1 MKFRAEIVVTLREGV
16 LDPQGQ
22 AVRDG
27 LFSMGYAGVRDV
39 RVGRHIEIELEAAGE
54 AEARAA
60 VDEMTRRL
68 LANPVIEEYRFTL
81 QTA

>member
-27 LFSMGYAGVRDV
+27 LVSMGHAGVRDV

>member
-27 LFSMGYAGVRDV
+27 LVSMGYAGLRDV
-39 RVGRHIEIELEAAGE
+39 RVGRHIEVELEAADE
-54 AEARAA
+54 AEAASA
-60 VDEMTRRL
+60 VEEMTRRL
-68 LANPVIEEYRFTL
+68 LANPVIEEYRYAL
-81 QTA
+81 KAV